1 MPRPSPYA
9 SSRLPDAPAS
19 LAPRPLSPD
28 PAQPLPRVRVKSLS
42 LNPTVYRKR
51 IDEVE
56 RTARAGDLVAVHD
69 DDERLLGYGLYNP
82 KSEIAVRM
90 VRFDGQLP
98 DDAFWNELL
107 QRAVSLRRDV
117 LKLDASTDAY
127 RVIYGES
134 DGFPGLVVDKLGDV
148 LSAEVFSLGMYQR
161 AMEIVSRLAALLG
174 TKHILIRPAPYSLSQ
189 EGWEAPGYASEELPS
204 RTTIQEFGTR
214 FRVQFN
220 TGHKTGFFCDQ
231 RDNRRQLAA
240 FCAGKSVLD
249 LCCYT
254 GGFAVQAKKL
264 GNAAEVIGVDLDE
277 NSIAIAKEN
286 ANLNQAR
293 VRFIHSDA
301 FNYMR
306 DMLAAG
312 RQFDV
317 VVLDPPKLIRSR
329 AELEEGTRKHFSL
342 NRLAMQLVAPGGLLL
357 TCTCAGLLSAAD
369 FTNLVCTASR
379 QCGRLLEPAT
389 EERPEKRG
397 ARVAQIVAKTG
408 AAADHPIAAQ
418 CPETEYLQA
427 IWLRLF

>member
-1 MPRPSPYA
+1 MRRPTSSP
-9 SSRLPDAPAS
+9 RLPDGPVS
-19 LAPRPLSPD
+19 LAPRSLTPD
-28 PAQPLPRVRVKSLS
+28 ATQPLPRVRVKSLS

-56 RTARAGDLVAVHD
+56 RTARPGDLVAVHD
-69 DDERLLGYGLYNP
+69 DDERLLGYGIYNP

-90 VRFDGQLP
+90 VRFDEQLP
-98 DDAFWNELL
+98 DDAYWNGLL
-107 QRAVSLRRDV
+107 SQAVSLRRDV
-117 LKLDASTDAY
+117 LRLDETTDAY
-127 RVIYGES
+127 RVIHAES

-148 LSAEVFSLGMYQR
+148 LSLEVFSLGMYQR
-161 AMEIVSRLAALLG
+161 AGDIAARLAPLLG
-174 TKHILIRPAPYSLSQ
+174 TQHTLIRPAPHTLSQ
-189 EGWEAPGYASEELPS
+189 EGWEAPGYASEGMPS

-214 FRVQFN
+214 FRVHFA

-231 RDNRRQLAA
+231 RDNRRLLAS
-240 FCAGKSVLD
+240 FCSGKSVLD

-254 GGFAVQAKKL
+254 GGFSVQAKKL
-264 GNAAEVIGVDLDE
+264 GNAAEVTGVDLDE
-277 NSIAIAKEN
+277 HAIAMAKEN

-293 VRFIHSDA
+293 VRFVHSDA

-379 QCGRLLEPAT
+379 QCGRVIEPAT
-389 EERPEKRG
+389 GERPEKRG
-397 ARVAQIVAKTG
+397 ARTAQILFKTG
-408 AAADHPIAAQ
+408 AAPDHPIATQ

-427 IWLRLF
+427 IWLRLW